1 MKPVH
6 AARFGLGSSGL
17 AALAA
22 VALVASSAFA
32 DDGAPHKTNKAPAHP
47 RHAKSVAKS
56 ASSSGPLED
65 VKFSNP
71 YAPPVGAAQAPKSDL
86 APAGKA
92 PPKQPE
98 GGVSVGVK
106 WHASNDPNNPYE
118 HVLPRSGA
126 DEPGDSLQ
134 LGVKLGF

>member
-6 AARFGLGSSGL
+6 AARFGLGSLGL

-22 VALVASSAFA
+22 VALVASPAFA
-32 DDGAPHKTNKAPAHP
+32 DDGAPHKTNKAAAHP
-47 RHAKSVAKS
+47 RHAKSVAKPAS
-56 ASSSGPLED
+56 ASGALED

-71 YAPPVGAAQAPKSDL
+71 YAPPVGTAQAPKSDL

-118 HVLPRSGA
+118 HVLPRSGP